1 MSSFSPFRAPF
12 APDDAALARVLLE
25 RSKLSVATD
34 ARIDGRA
41 SGLIDAIRSQ
51 ATGLGGVEDL
61 LREYSLST
69 QEGLALMVL
78 AEALLRVPDGATA
91 DKLVEDKLGQGDFA
105 HHETRSDALLVSA
118 SAWALGITARVIR
131 PGETPEGILATMV
144 KRLGAGRDTAGDAG
158 SREPFCA
165 RPDDWRGA

>member
-12 APDDAALARVLLE
+12 APDDSALARVLLE
-25 RSKLSVATD
+25 RSKVSAATD
-34 ARIDGRA
+34 TRIDERA

-118 SAWALGITARVIR
+118 SA
-131 PGETPEGILATMV
+131 
-144 KRLGAGRDTAGDAG
+144 
-158 SREPFCA
+158 
-165 RPDDWRGA
+165 